1 MFWDSSALVPLL
13 LPETRSRALVDLF
26 AGDREVAIWWAT
38 PLECQS
44 AIFRRHRE
52 RPLDSAQ
59 LNAARDRLRAIVDH
73 ADVVAPSDDVRR
85 ACEGAKVPESD
96 LKKVVRELIEKGV
109 SVAVVG
115 DAAAPISRARARK
128 QVAAATSASR
138 SAATTTVRKTEAEEA
153 KPAV

>member
-73 ADVVAPSDDVRR
+73 VDVVAPSDDVRR
-85 ACEGAKVPESD
+85 GAGRLVGVHSLRAADALQLAAALLWSEDHPQSEM
-96 LKKVVRELIEKGV
+96 LITLDPRL
-109 SVAVVG
+109 G
-115 DAAAPISRARARK
+115 DAAAREGFT
-128 QVAAATSASR
+128 VASI
-138 SAATTTVRKTEAEEA
+138 
-153 KPAV
+153 